1 MKKTLPNK
9 KEYIIG
15 AIVLVAYLLFGAFG
29 LGSSMLFFRMLVG
42 LSFGYALARG
52 AFGFAGSTNRA
63 SRTGSTKLM
72 RSLMWMVTVTA
83 IATTGFVVFSD
94 STEWSLWINP
104 INFGLLI
111 GGLFFGCGMAFS
123 SCCATGV
130 LTDVIEG
137 PSRGLITLL
146 FFGLGVFLGFPL
158 QATKSWITTSWF
170 NSTSY
175 SNGVYLPDLFKW
187 DGLNGYVGAIIFTII
202 CASIVVIFARRYEQ
216 KRKDNNTYTG
226 VVTEVEDVQNVPT
239 NYKFFS
245 MENYQKLFIDTWSL
259 RKAATMIVIT
269 FVVLMAVSKAGWGA
283 STPYGFWFARILH
296 LFGANVDTL
305 AAFMHKPANLI
316 TDPFFSIAINVQNFS
331 IIMGTIICALLQGR
345 LLATLKA
352 GFTITLKE
360 LLLFAAGGLLMGLGT
375 RFANGCNVGA
385 FYTPIANLS
394 LSGWIYVIFLFS
406 GGFLGNIIWKKVYN
420 RK

>member
-146 FFGLGVFLGFPL
+146 FFGLGVFLGFP
-158 QATKSWITTSWF
+158 
-170 NSTSY
+170 
-175 SNGVYLPDLFKW
+175 
-187 DGLNGYVGAIIFTII
+187 
-202 CASIVVIFARRYEQ
+202 
-216 KRKDNNTYTG
+216 
-226 VVTEVEDVQNVPT
+226 
-239 NYKFFS
+239 
-245 MENYQKLFIDTWSL
+245 
-259 RKAATMIVIT
+259 
-269 FVVLMAVSKAGWGA
+269 
-283 STPYGFWFARILH
+283 
-296 LFGANVDTL
+296 
-305 AAFMHKPANLI
+305 
-316 TDPFFSIAINVQNFS
+316 
-331 IIMGTIICALLQGR
+331 
-345 LLATLKA
+345 
-352 GFTITLKE
+352 
-360 LLLFAAGGLLMGLGT
+360 
-375 RFANGCNVGA
+375 
-385 FYTPIANLS
+385 
-394 LSGWIYVIFLFS
+394 
-406 GGFLGNIIWKKVYN
+406 
-420 RK
+420 